1 MENSFNSLKKLGD
14 DNYQQT
20 NYEEA
25 VKYYTQAIE
34 TDDDNIYLVHLNR
47 CLTYIKMNKYNEALD
62 DAIKS
67 TILKQDNAKAWGR
80 VGSCLLA
87 LKKNKQA
94 ILAFDKAYQLEPTN
108 EEYKKLSNNE
118 NNNYVLPNMEGLM
131 GNLFNKMMTNQK
143 LIKLALDQ
151 NVQGKLENYK
161 TNPLLAMENPA
172 IRDLIKDVFNELK

>member
-34 TDDDNIYLVHLNR
+34 TDDDNIYLVYLNR
-47 CLTYIKMNKYNEALD
+47 CLTYIKMNKYTEALD

-87 LKKNKQA
+87 LKKDKQA
-94 ILAFDKAYQLEPTN
+94 TLAFNKAYQLEPTN
-108 EEYKKLSNNE
+108 EEYKKLSNNK
-118 NNNYVLPNMEGLM
+118 NSYVLPNMEGLM
-131 GNLFNKMMTNQK
+131 GNLFNKMMNNKK

-161 TNPLLAMENPA
+161 SNPLLAMENPA